1 MLSSALGIMILQ
13 LSCTFS
19 EATLVFEL
27 SSESFFDSLFLDQL
41 NVEAAHIAGASV
53 VNIDKVAEFFVEK
66 LVNYF
71 EIRHWSTLSAKLQSL
86 DFAFSALKSQSKII

>member
-1 MLSSALGIMILQ
+1 MSSSATLSLMVLL
-13 LSCTFS
+13 LSCTFR

-27 SSESFFDSLFLDQL
+27 SESIFDSLFLDLL

-66 LVNYF
+66 LVNHF
-71 EIRHWSTLSAKLQSL
+71 VIRNRSTFSAKLQSRN
-86 DFAFSALKSQSKII
+86 FAFSALKSQSKII